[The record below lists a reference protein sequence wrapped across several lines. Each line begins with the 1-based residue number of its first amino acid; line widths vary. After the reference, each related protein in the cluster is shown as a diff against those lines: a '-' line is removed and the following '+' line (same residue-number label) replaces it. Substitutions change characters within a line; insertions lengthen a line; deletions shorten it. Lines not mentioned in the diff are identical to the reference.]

1 MSDTPF
7 ANPWSDAPDSR
18 HKYLT
23 FKSQSEIPFE
33 LKINDPTIFHA
44 KFTLD
49 DTKVVRTRTVYN
61 LITLV
66 SEVSGFADIF
76 LVIIGFGLGVM
87 YTS

>member
-1 MSDTPF
+1 LSDTPF
-7 ANPWSDAPDSR
+7 ANPWSDAPDRR

-23 FKSQSEIPFE
+23 FSSQSEYSYEFD
-33 LKINDPTIFHA
+33 KDDPTIFEA
-44 KFTLD
+44 KFILD

>member
-1 MSDTPF
+1 LSDTPF

-23 FKSQSEIPFE
+23 YKSQSEIPFE
-33 LKINDPTIFHA
+33 LIDDDPTIFHA
-44 KFTLD
+44 KFILD

-76 LVIIGFGLGVM
+76 LVIIGFSLGIM

>member
-23 FKSQSEIPFE
+23 FKSQSDVSYEFDE
-33 LKINDPTIFHA
+33 DDPTIFEA
-44 KFTLD
+44 KFMLD
-49 DTKVVRTRTVYN
+49 DTKVVRSRTVYN

-76 LVIIGFGLGVM
+76 LVIMGFSLGVM